1 MNGLYQELKGEYE
14 MYGNGGW
21 INNKLRVIGRLLE
34 KFGLYVGH
42 LKDSTSSAKNSAARA
57 TLLETFK
64 KLVDAKVLPRSAFF
78 TEVLAEAKKLSL
90 LTQEL

>member
-1 MNGLYQELKGEYE
+1 M
-14 MYGNGGW
+14 
-21 INNKLRVIGRLLE
+21 GRLLE

-57 TLLETFK
+57 TLLGK
-64 KLVDAKVLPRSAFF
+64 LIKLVDAKVLLPSAFF
-78 TEVLAEAKKLSL
+78 TEVLAEAKRFSL